1 MATSVEV
8 TVSSPERWI
17 GRLQVGTWFKC
28 RCRGPANFYC
38 DVFILC
44 PVASGR
50 FAPKQRKGASE
61 VDAGN
66 ESGSFAINVDD
77 SRFSSIFTGAFSS
90 RSRFCFICFVFLSD
104 ICFSLFPQIRILL
117 SILSILYSSAL
128 LACSRFCKRLSQN
141 ASNPSRPAAT
151 TTRTTAATTT
161 TRTAAQTPPR
171 LQGA

>member
-8 TVSSPERWI
+8 TVSSPVRWI
-17 GRLQVGTWFKC
+17 GRLQVGTLLIC
-28 RCRGPANFYC
+28 RCRGPAKFYY
-38 DVFILC
+38 DVFILR

-50 FAPKQRKGASE
+50 FAPKQRKGARE

-77 SRFSSIFTGAFSS
+77 ARFSSIFTGDLIP
-90 RSRFCFICFVFLSD
+90 SRFCFLCFVFISD
-104 ICFSLFPQIRILL
+104 ICFSLCPQIQILL
-117 SILSILYSSAL
+117 STLSILYSSAL
-128 LACSRFCKRLSQN
+128 LACSRFCKRRSQN
-141 ASNPSRPAAT
+141 ASNPSRPAA
-151 TTRTTAATTT
+151 AATA